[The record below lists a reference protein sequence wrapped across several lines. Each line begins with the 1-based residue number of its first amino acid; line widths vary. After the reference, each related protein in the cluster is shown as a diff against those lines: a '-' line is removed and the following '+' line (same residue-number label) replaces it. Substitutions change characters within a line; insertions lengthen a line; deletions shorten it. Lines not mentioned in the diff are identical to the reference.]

1 MHSAP
6 MMMMMT
12 MMMMIMMMMH
22 ARCVSAASCYENM
35 CSCIAISV
43 ALAFF
48 KIDNCCARCGLYS
61 HMDQQ
66 WQRPPMK
73 LVPLE
78 PTESIQL
85 QNNHSRA
92 PDIGMRIHVTMPYED
107 GPQRKEY
114 IGEYCG
120 HGQSKTAF
128 ILNGA
133 PGDPYDGKILKVTA
147 NPDNEPHVFTEMT
160 VRSPGTA
167 LRILYNSLGVAN
179 LEQRHYCW
187 ITERTIPLDQFLSGA
202 PDVAPDRCILA
213 AIMCV
218 AECARNGL
226 RLSDCNFF
234 NLGVLVNSEEQHR
247 LVAID
252 AGSYVLGD
260 PKSYSK
266 GECNQQVARKIW
278 KHAESCNAPYDYVK
292 RLWQSRQSL
301 PEAIAVLHE
310 EWMRRP
316 YLSREKKTTAQIEQ
330 QMKGDP
336 NSSHS

>member
-1 MHSAP
+1 MSHARCVSAACCYEN
-6 MMMMMT
+6 MCSC
-12 MMMMIMMMMH
+12 I
-22 ARCVSAASCYENM
+22 AISVRCVSAASCYENM

-147 NPDNEPHVFTEMT
+147 KPDNEPQVFTEME
-160 VRSPGTA
+160 VRSPGTT
-167 LRILYNSLGVAN
+167 LRIHYNSLGVVN
-179 LEQRHYCW
+179 LLDHGDPWQQRYYCW

-202 PDVAPDRCILA
+202 PDVAPDRCIVA
-213 AIMCV
+213 AMLCV
-218 AECARNGL
+218 AECGQNGL

-234 NLGVLVNSEEQHR
+234 NLGVPVNSEEQHR
-247 LVAID
+247 LVVID
-252 AGSYVLGD
+252 AGSYKLGD
-260 PKSYSK
+260 P
-266 GECNQQVARKIW
+266 
-278 KHAESCNAPYDYVK
+278 
-292 RLWQSRQSL
+292 
-301 PEAIAVLHE
+301 
-310 EWMRRP
+310 
-316 YLSREKKTTAQIEQ
+316 
-330 QMKGDP
+330 
-336 NSSHS
+336 

>member
-1 MHSAP
+1 
-6 MMMMMT
+6 MMVMM
-12 MMMMIMMMMH
+12 MMMMH

-35 CSCIAISV
+35 CSCIAISLV
-43 ALAFF
+43 LAFF

-85 QNNHSRA
+85 QNNHSRT

-147 NPDNEPHVFTEMT
+147 NPDNEPRVFTEMM

-167 LRILYNSLGVAN
+167 LRILYNSLGVVN
-179 LEQRHYCW
+179 LQQRYYCW
-187 ITERTIPLDQFLSGA
+187 ITERTIPLDQLLKSSL
-202 PDVAPDRCILA
+202 DVSRKRCMVA
-213 AIMCV
+213 AMLC
-218 AECARNGL
+218 
-226 RLSDCNFF
+226 F
-234 NLGVLVNSEEQHR
+234 
-247 LVAID
+247 
-252 AGSYVLGD
+252 
-260 PKSYSK
+260 
-266 GECNQQVARKIW
+266 
-278 KHAESCNAPYDYVK
+278 VK
-292 RLWQSRQSL
+292 C
-301 PEAIAVLHE
+301 
-310 EWMRRP
+310 
-316 YLSREKKTTAQIEQ
+316 
-330 QMKGDP
+330 G
-336 NSSHS
+336 